1 MTRSNFVA
9 LINESQCI
17 GCTLCIKA
25 CPFDAIIGANNYMHT
40 VLSSECPGCKLCIP
54 ACPVDCIELIQSN
67 ERKSKNL
74 FKVQAKLHV
83 LRKQNKIKRKQA
95 EFNLQK
101 ASILKNKKNTI
112 KNLMDRV
119 KTNNLPK

>member
-1 MTRSNFVA
+1 MVKSNLVA
-9 LINESQCI
+9 TINESLCI

-54 ACPVDCIELIQSN
+54 ACPVDCIELIEGG
-67 ERKSKNL
+67 ERKPKNL
-74 FKVQAKLHV
+74 FKIQAKLHIH
-83 LRKQNKIKRKQA
+83 RKQNKLDKRNK

-101 ASILKNKKNTI
+101 DSILKNKTNTI
-112 KNLMDRV
+112 ESLMNRV
-119 KTNNLPK
+119 KTKNPPK

>member
-1 MTRSNFVA
+1 MIRGNFVA

-40 VLSSECPGCKLCIP
+40 VLASECPGCKLCLP

-67 ERKSKNL
+67 ERKPKNL
-74 FKVQAKLHV
+74 FKMQAKLNI
-83 LRKQNKIKRKQA
+83 LRKKNKVKRKNE

-101 ASILKNKKNTI
+101 AAVLKNKKNTI
-112 KNLMDRV
+112 KDLMNRV
-119 KTNNLPK
+119 KTNNLDK